1 MLAGAQDSFG
11 TLAPQ
16 LIHFFTQVTVYTA
29 LGEAKAVISVQR
41 STMPKS
47 QRELL
52 LEVSDKNLAM
62 SSRKTEVDA
71 RRSEEAWSL

>member
-1 MLAGAQDSFG
+1 
-11 TLAPQ
+11 
-16 LIHFFTQVTVYTA
+16 
-29 LGEAKAVISVQR
+29 
-41 STMPKS
+41 MPKS